1 MNDRKA
7 ILVLE
12 DGKVFEGVSF
22 GKVGEAVGETV
33 FYTGVVGY
41 QEVLTDPSYAGTLT
55 TLTYPIIGS
64 YGVNDDDME
73 TPQVHP
79 RGLVIKEYSRT
90 ASNFR
95 ATGNLEDFLVERG
108 VVGIR
113 GVDTRALVVHLRD
126 NGEMKG
132 IISSENVDV
141 NAALTKLKAT
151 ASPWSSD
158 LLGGMVA
165 PVAPKPKSKGKQK
178 LVALNVGVKSSTL
191 TALAELGCAV
201 KILPASTTAEDI
213 LKLKTDGLLLAGGSG
228 DPNTAK
234 AVVETIKELLGRIP
248 ILGIG
253 LGHQILALA
262 LGCTVERMKV
272 GHHGVN
278 HSVMR
283 KVDGKGDITVQ
294 HHSFV
299 VKKEVPANVEVTYLN
314 VNDGTV
320 EGIRSTKHAASS
332 VQFHP
337 SNDDWNRPSK
347 VYSEFLETCSKIK

>member
-7 ILVLE
+7 ILVLA
-12 DGKVFEGVSF
+12 DGTVFEGASF
-22 GKVGEAVGETV
+22 GKIGEAVGETI

-55 TLTYPIIGS
+55 VLTYPIVGS
-64 YGVNDDDME
+64 YGVNDQDME

-95 ATGNLEDFLVERG
+95 STGTLEDFLVEHG

-132 IISSENVDV
+132 IIASDEVDV
-141 NAALTKLKAT
+141 DAALTKLKAA
-151 ASPWSSD
+151 ASPWASD
-158 LLGGMVA
+158 LLDDLVA
-165 PVAPKPKSKGKQK
+165 PASPKPKSKGKK
-178 LVALNVGVKSSTL
+178 LAALNVGVKTSTL
-191 TALAELGCAV
+191 SALVELGCAV
-201 KILPASTTAEDI
+201 EIVAASTTAEQI
-213 LKLKTDGLLLAGGSG
+213 VKLRADGLLLAGGPG
-228 DPNTAK
+228 DPSVAG
-234 AVVETIKELLGRIP
+234 AVVETVKALLGKIP

-262 LGCTVERMKV
+262 LGCTVERMMV

-278 HSVMR
+278 CSVMG
-283 KVDGKGDITVQ
+283 KADNKGDITVQ

-299 VKKEVPANVEVTYLN
+299 VKKDVPPDVEVTYLN

-320 EGIRSTKHAASS
+320 EGIRSTKHPASS

-347 VYSEFLETCSKIK
+347 VYSEFLESL